1 MSFLQFNGFATVFVI
16 TICFGLLKKSS
27 PVSKDCIVEDG
38 EGEGGHR
45 GREEEKEEEQGEKQ
59 SRKMKKR
66 KRRTK
71 IRRQH
76 EGKRR

>member
-45 GREEEKEEEQGEKQ
+45 GREEEEKDEEQGEKQ
-59 SRKMKKR
+59 SRK
-66 KRRTK
+66 
-71 IRRQH
+71 
-76 EGKRR
+76 